1 VVRPVTPD
9 ESGSLSISSDRR
21 EVFACVAKR
30 PVGPARPPVNSSCFV
45 IDTSTGKTRPL
56 EGFGESITEFVTEG
70 TAALMRLSD
79 GSLRVGRRSRG
90 PGHLLVYPS
99 ALGGW
104 EQAAISPDL
113 RWVATSGDD
122 STLRL
127 WPMPDLDAPP
137 LDTLPLDVLV
147 SKLRSFTNL
156 RAVRDPKA
164 SSGWRIE
171 LGPFPGWNH
180 LPAW

>member
-1 VVRPVTPD
+1 MSNL
-9 ESGSLSISSDRR
+9 SGSIAD
-21 EVFACVAKR
+21 
-30 PVGPARPPVNSSCFV
+30 
-45 IDTSTGKTRPL
+45 
-56 EGFGESITEFVTEG
+56 FVTEG
-70 TAALMRLSD
+70 TAVLMRLSD
-79 GSLRVGRRSRG
+79 GSLRVGRRSGG

-99 ALGGW
+99 ALGVW
-104 EQAAISPDL
+104 DHAAMSPDL
-113 RWVATSGDD
+113 RWVATTGDD

-137 LDTLPLDVLV
+137 LDTLPPDALV

-164 SSGWRIE
+164 SSGWTIE